1 MQINHPENYQTA
13 TELEIIQH
21 HLPLRDRL
29 VLELGC
35 GRAWMTRQLAER
47 FQPSRIIATEVDAIQ
62 HEKNL
67 QINDLPTVSFRIGG
81 AEAIDLDTDSVDVVV
96 MLKSLH
102 HVPLSLMGQALSEV
116 ARVLKPGGLAYI
128 SEPVYAGDFND
139 ILRLFH
145 DEKQVREA
153 AFAAI
158 RNSVEKGELTLVQQ
172 IFFNAPGQYRDF
184 AEFDER
190 MIRVTH
196 TEHRIDDALY
206 RRIRNAFNRHMSE
219 DGAHFLKPS
228 RVDLLQKPE
237 TGN

>member
-1 MQINHPENYQTA
+1 MQINAPENYQTA
-13 TELEIIQH
+13 TELEIIQR

-67 QINDLPTVSFRIGG
+67 LIDDLPRVSFRAGG
-81 AEAIDLDTDSVDVVV
+81 AEAINLDSDSVDVVV

-102 HVPLSLMGQALSEV
+102 HVPIPLMTQALSEV

-145 DEKQVREA
+145 DEKLVREA
-153 AFAAI
+153 AFEAI
-158 RNSVEKGELTLVQQ
+158 CSSVERGELALVQQ

-184 AEFDER
+184 SEFDER

-206 RRIRNAFNRHMSE
+206 NRIRDAFNRHMSE
-219 DGAHFLKPS
+219 EGAHFLKPS
-228 RVDLLQKPE
+228 RVDLLKKPE
-237 TGN
+237 NRC